1 MVVSLSLRVAAFV
14 SGIGYDKLFKRHLG
28 MHTVTDKLFY
38 ATIEMCYPHVKDMLD
53 DICEVGKDEMK
64 ALPDTDL
71 GSWKRV
77 VTTSDGVWHIRG
89 FFSRNSTFVIRN
101 FLTGALLWY
110 GHASMRGSDSLIEDD
125 LYEGTAKSAEGFLAA
140 VLFKKAN
147 DEGCS
152 IEINWQDKDSL
163 SEKSFCSVFGS
174 ETSA

>member
-1 MVVSLSLRVAAFV
+1 MCHDLKRHTVVSLSLCVAAFV
-14 SGIGYDKLFKRHLG
+14 SRIGFAGYNKLFKHHLG
-28 MHTVTDKLFY
+28 MQFY

-64 ALPDTDL
+64 ALLDTDL

-110 GHASMRGSDSLIEDD
+110 GHASIRCSDSD
-125 LYEGTAKSAEGFLAA
+125 
-140 VLFKKAN
+140 
-147 DEGCS
+147 
-152 IEINWQDKDSL
+152 QR
-163 SEKSFCSVFGS
+163 
-174 ETSA
+174 